1 MIDFQNKNHYEWKGH
16 FANYLIEKF
25 RFTSYLELGLGNLD
39 TWNIVECKNKIGVD
53 FDLKFSNF
61 SQDVYVE
68 TTDQFFQK
76 NDKKFDLIYIDA
88 LHDKHQVRKDFLN
101 SIKFIHDSGIILFH
115 DINPLNVSQTSSQSS
130 GDAFEFWILLSELFE
145 LDTIV
150 GPEDDTLG
158 IFRIEK
164 NKKIL
169 ESVEKISNSDIN
181 YSFEFFNEN
190 RNELIYKKIISL

>member
-1 MIDFQNKNHYEWKGH
+1 M
-16 FANYLIEKF
+16 
-25 RFTSYLELGLGNLD
+25 
-39 TWNIVECKNKIGVD
+39 
-53 FDLKFSNF
+53 
-61 SQDVYVE
+61 
-68 TTDQFFQK
+68 
-76 NDKKFDLIYIDA
+76 
-88 LHDKHQVRKDFLN
+88 
-101 SIKFIHDSGIILFH
+101 FH